1 MSHCIVSLKIAGR
14 FENRDGIDWE
24 PVCSKNLSL
33 NNDNSSSELR
43 NSTGK
48 YSYFKKFISV

>member
-24 PVCSKNLSL
+24 PVCSKNLSS
-33 NNDNSSSELR
+33 NEGNSSSEVR
-43 NSTGK
+43 NLTGK
-48 YSYFKKFISV
+48 YNFFKALI